1 MAKSTEIQCCES
13 LSGLIM
19 TLRIQIKEGNY
30 YDKHVGAFIY
40 ESYHKSQCLF
50 KRSSI
55 FPNTKLHVLQ
65 NYAHLL

>member
-40 ESYHKSQCLF
+40 
-50 KRSSI
+50 
-55 FPNTKLHVLQ
+55 
-65 NYAHLL
+65 